1 MLWTTKIQWRERVR
15 PMIKGAARLI
25 RLEKIP
31 TVEPHSF
38 RIKLEIALIKWYLW
52 NRFYIFETLVDK

>member
-1 MLWTTKIQWRERVR
+1 MLWTTKIQRRERVRR

-25 RLEKIP
+25 RLERIP

-38 RIKLEIALIKWYLW
+38 RTKLEI
-52 NRFYIFETLVDK
+52 VQ